1 MAIFHLTLKTVS
13 RSKGQSV
20 VAAAA
25 YRAGERFKDQET
37 GEVKDFAHKRGVAYR
52 EIQLPP
58 NAPERYQDRATL
70 WNAVQAQETR
80 RNAQLARE
88 VEVALPQELARET
101 QIRLVQDYVDRNFV
115 QAGMCADWAL
125 HDKGDGNPHAH
136 ILLTTR
142 SLKANGDWA
151 PKQKSTYLQ
160 DPSGAKIPQIDAKT
174 GQQKIGAQGRKMWQR
189 TTVAYND
196 WNERDNAEKW
206 RADWAVSCNRY
217 LTADQQI
224 DHRSYDRQGSEQL
237 PTIHEGHTARQMG
250 DRSERVQL
258 NQQIKAANHQ
268 LAELRKQVQQLRVA
282 IEQLLQRLKAV
293 FAERYGNLSQESR
306 SKPVSED
313 AVRQPQTEQ
322 LNVPLETATEKL
334 WPTLADFEQ
343 FVSDNQFLIG
353 RLSLAEIKALEGR
366 VPVAERIKVLPREN
380 RLVQPMLVY
389 QALNQIRVD
398 EHFKRPTIQAPE
410 KVRLLAMTAGEA
422 VARSR
427 MRPTATPRTFKLTP
441 RQAAIVDWPALSAQQ
456 QRQLFQGVEQY
467 AQKRVQQIQQAIA
480 QQPQITTQRFRSR
493 GPERGR

>member
-25 YRAGERFKDQET
+25 YRAGERLKDQET
-37 GEVKDFAHKRGVAYR
+37 GEVKDFARKHGVAYR

-58 NAPERYQDRATL
+58 NAPQRYQDRATL

-88 VEVALPQELARET
+88 VEVALPQELARAT

-151 PKQKSTYLQ
+151 PKQKSTYLR
-160 DPSGAKIPQIDAKT
+160 DSSGAKISQIEAKT
-174 GQQKIGAQGRKMWQR
+174 GQQKIGARGRKMWQR

-206 RADWAVSCNRY
+206 RADWAASCNRY

-224 DHRSYDRQGSEQL
+224 DHRSYDRQGSEQM
-237 PTIHEGHTARQMG
+237 PTIHEGHTAQQMG

-268 LAELRKQVQQLRVA
+268 LAELQAKLKQIQRMIAQLV
-282 IEQLLQRLKAV
+282 QRLQEAIN
-293 FAERYGNLSQESR
+293 ERVRRIGLN
-306 SKPVSED
+306 PTD
-313 AVRQPQTEQ
+313 A
-322 LNVPLETATEKL
+322 
-334 WPTLADFEQ
+334 
-343 FVSDNQFLIG
+343 
-353 RLSLAEIKALEGR
+353 
-366 VPVAERIKVLPREN
+366 
-380 RLVQPMLVY
+380 
-389 QALNQIRVD
+389 
-398 EHFKRPTIQAPE
+398 
-410 KVRLLAMTAGEA
+410 TAGAIKSAE
-422 VARSR
+422 
-427 MRPTATPRTFKLTP
+427 PTVTESNT
-441 RQAAIVDWPALSAQQ
+441 DAQIQ
-456 QRQLFQGVEQY
+456 QRQAEQRES
-467 AQKRVQQIQQAIA
+467 AIKRQN
-480 QQPQITTQRFRSR
+480 RDH
-493 GPERGR
+493 ERGRSNYAAKPRIERSNQSDQRSGPSR